1 MKKILYLFVFLAFLS
16 CEKEADVPL
25 PSTKPK
31 LVLFSFLSNENLQ
44 QTAYVS
50 ISSPVIGN
58 YQEPRTITDAR
69 VYLLSESGV
78 RVDFEYYWSGG
89 FYVTSPFSSYTLEP
103 GKSYTVFAVVN
114 NDSVWGT
121 TTIPKTPGNFS
132 EYTISKIPSPDEW
145 AQKRRITCKW
155 ADIPGQENYYRI
167 TLDPKLD
174 FPTDGFEEFYNGF
187 FSDRLQDG
195 KTMAN
200 SFEITLYNPEP
211 NAAKY
216 SLNLLSSDLP
226 YYEYH
231 RRRVNYVGED
241 PFSEPAPIYNNV
253 KGGLGVVGSYLKT
266 SVELRE

>member
-1 MKKILYLFVFLAFLS
+1 MKRIFFLFVSLAFLS

-31 LVLFSFLSNENLQ
+31 LVLFSFLSNENAQ

-69 VYLLSESGV
+69 VYLVSETGE
-78 RVDFEYYWSGG
+78 RVDFNYFWQNG
-89 FYVTSPFSSYTLEP
+89 FYVSPLSAIAIEP
-103 GKSYTVFAVVN
+103 GKSYTVYAVLN

-121 TTIPKTPGNFS
+121 TRVPLQAASFS
-132 EYTISKIPSPDEW
+132 EYGKTKIPSPFEW
-145 AQKRRITCKW
+145 EQKRRISCKW
-155 ADIPGQENYYRI
+155 TDIPGQENYYRI
-167 TLDPKLD
+167 TLDPKPD
-174 FPTDGFEEFYNGF
+174 FPSEGVDELYNGF

-195 KTMAN
+195 KTIAN
-200 SFEITLYNPEP
+200 SFEINVYNPDP
-211 NAAKY
+211 NQTKY
-216 SLNLLSSDLP
+216 TLNLVTSDMP

-231 RRRVNYVGED
+231 RRRVNYFGDD
-241 PFSEPAPIYNNV
+241 PFSEPSPMYNNV
-253 KGGLGVVGSYLKT
+253 NGGLGVVGSYLRT